1 MVDEHRQLR
10 AFVRNWFESYSY
22 QLVHQN
28 RFLAAR
34 VTGQK
39 LYCEELK
46 LESLTIYGTDLKADF
61 AVFNPSCNKLLFIE
75 CMWQAG
81 SGTTDEKFPYKEA
94 NIRERFPDESITIML
109 VDGGGFRAGGIA
121 WLEDQRTEKLVEVV
135 NRNGFQHAMV
145 RQGFA

>member
-1 MVDEHRQLR
+1 
-10 AFVRNWFESYSY
+10 
-22 QLVHQN
+22 
-28 RFLAAR
+28 
-34 VTGQK
+34 
-39 LYCEELK
+39 
-46 LESLTIYGTDLKADF
+46 
-61 AVFNPSCNKLLFIE
+61 
-75 CMWQAG
+75 MWQAG